1 MAAANLPAV
10 SSTMISTKC
19 GGSPPSLSHNP
30 LHNETLADNAISQR
44 GHNQEKIQL
53 SPEAQKLEFDG
64 ESGERSLESPGT
76 DCADNRRHT
85 YNGSTSS
92 LQVRRRFS
100 ISPSLDPHGRAV
112 IPWDFRNRF
121 SISSFDTFW
130 TAASSLSSLGSWHT
144 APSVLG
150 DDPKQKERTVFRTF
164 RRLLERN
171 GLSSLVEEENDDE
184 FDWCGRGMHVEFERG
199 EPIPLE
205 VCDSAGHGSTATV
218 DVVKCRRVKL
228 ARKITYSNYR
238 ISQKDLLREVRALR
252 RLKHAHVIQ
261 LIGTYRKGRVFAALL
276 YPVANMDLAQYLEE
290 IPTKLA
296 ENDDSN
302 AYDGRAYRDV
312 LSEGSLCLISALRYV
327 HESGLKHM
335 DIKPANILL
344 KRYERS
350 DEFDAYFQVHRCTY
364 KMYLCDF
371 GLSQAFNPNDQSQTE
386 TYPGKTP
393 TYASPEVASGES
405 HGRSSDIFSMGCVL
419 TEMTTVYSG
428 LTVHSLRFYL
438 HNQPYYTT
446 LGEAPSVTT
455 WVGALEDMNIG
466 REMIL
471 KMLNPVP
478 ESRPSLVS
486 KKAVDVDVID
496 GECTHH
502 HDPPD
507 LFEPDDGSVD

>member
-1 MAAANLPAV
+1 MIGSTAAATVPASFPTTISEHPMV
-10 SSTMISTKC
+10 TCDGST
-19 GGSPPSLSHNP
+19 PSLSQNY
-30 LHNETLADNAISQR
+30 LHNETLADNTISQSV
-44 GHNQEKIQL
+44 HNQEIIRL
-53 SPEAQKLEFDG
+53 SPEVRKLEFDG
-64 ESGERSLESPGT
+64 ESGEMSLEPPRAECT
-76 DCADNRRHT
+76 DNRRHT
-85 YNGSTSS
+85 HNGTMSS
-92 LQVRRRFS
+92 LQVRRKFS
-100 ISPSLDPHGRAV
+100 TSSLDPYKKPV

-121 SISSFDTFW
+121 SISSFDTFL
-130 TAASSLSSLGSWHT
+130 TAASSLGSWHT

-150 DDPKQKERTVFRTF
+150 DDPKQKERSTVFRTF
-164 RRLLERN
+164 RKLLERN
-171 GLSSLVEEENDDE
+171 GISSLVEEESDDE
-184 FDWCGRGMHVEFERG
+184 FDWCGRGMHVEFQRS

-228 ARKITYSNYR
+228 ARKITYSNHR
-238 ISQKDLLREVRALR
+238 ISPKDLLREVRALR

-290 IPTKLA
+290 IPTALA
-296 ENDDSN
+296 ENDDKV
-302 AYDGRAYRDV
+302 AYYWRHYRDV

-350 DEFDAYFQVHRCTY
+350 DESDTCCTY

-371 GLSQAFNPNDQSQTE
+371 GISQAFNPNDQSQTE

-405 HGRSSDIFSMGCVL
+405 HGRASDIFSMGCVL
-419 TEMTTVYSG
+419 AEMTTVYSG
-428 LTVHSLRFYL
+428 LTVHSLRSYL
-438 HNQPYYTT
+438 HNRPYHTT
-446 LGEAPSVTT
+446 LEEAPIVTT
-455 WVGALEDMNIG
+455 WVSALEDMEI
-466 REMIL
+466 RRDIIL

-478 ESRPSLVS
+478 QSRPSLVG
-486 KKAVDVDVID
+486 KKVGDVETID
-496 GECTHH
+496 AECAHH

-507 LFEPDDGSVD
+507 LFEPDDGSVE